1 MIVAI
6 CILGAEALL
15 VFGTVYL
22 IYKLST
28 VKIQKENE
36 LLKNNLAEYY
46 AFENRFIK
54 IQRYLQKEYNLT
66 FEKIESL
73 IKEENYKKN
82 NVININNFRKFK
94 K

>member
-1 MIVAI
+1 MIGAI

-15 VFGTVYL
+15 VFATVYL
-22 IYKLST
+22 IHKLNT

-36 LLKNNLAEYY
+36 LLKNNLAEYLV
-46 AFENRFIK
+46 FEKRLIR
-54 IQRYLQKEYNLT
+54 IERHLQKEYNLT

-73 IKEENYKKN
+73 IKQESYKKN
-82 NVININNFRKFK
+82 NIIDFTKFK

>member
-1 MIVAI
+1 MIGAI

-15 VFGTVYL
+15 TFGTVYL
-22 IYKLST
+22 IHKLNT

-46 AFENRFIK
+46 VFEKRLIR
-54 IQRYLQKEYNLT
+54 IERHLQKEYNLT
-66 FEKIESL
+66 FEKIETL
-73 IKEENYKKN
+73 IKQESYKKN
-82 NVININNFRKFK
+82 NVIDFTKFK